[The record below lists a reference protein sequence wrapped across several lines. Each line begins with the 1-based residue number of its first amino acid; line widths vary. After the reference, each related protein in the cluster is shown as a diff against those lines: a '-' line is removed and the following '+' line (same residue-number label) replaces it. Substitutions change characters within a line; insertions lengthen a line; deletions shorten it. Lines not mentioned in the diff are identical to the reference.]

1 MALFF
6 KKKVGKQLKND
17 VMRVVDQFYNIN
29 QQMLHLLNQA
39 LVVLTPKKS
48 NAKKVSDS
56 DTFA

>member
-1 MALFF
+1 
-6 KKKVGKQLKND
+6 
-17 VMRVVDQFYNIN
+17 MRVVDQFYNIN